1 MTPAILVPGGAGYI
15 GSAACH
21 ALAAAGY
28 LPVVVDN
35 LSTGHD
41 WAVRWGPFERIDI
54 MDRDALIAVM
64 RRHDVRAVM
73 HFAAHAL
80 VAESIRHPDRYFQN
94 NFAGSMVLLEAMKHC
109 EVDTFV
115 FSSTGAV
122 YGYPKTATIAE
133 DHPREPINPYGLSKK
148 LIEDALPWYGS
159 AYGIKWVALRYFN
172 AAGAMPEEGI
182 GEAHTEE
189 THLIPLAADAA
200 LGVRGPVSIMGTDYP
215 TPDGTAVRDYVHIA
229 DLADAHVL
237 TLHYLLEG
245 GASDIFNLGTG
256 HGCSVRDVVL
266 TTERISGS
274 KYISR
279 IVSRRPGDPP
289 YLVADSSKAMTTL
302 GWRPQRSDLDTIVGT
317 ALTWHRAE
325 SNRGGRIA
333 ATPAGS

>member
-28 LPVVVDN
+28 RPVVVDN

-64 RRHDVRAVM
+64 QHHDVCAVM

-94 NFAGSMVLLEAMKHC
+94 NFAGSMVLLEAMRHC

-159 AYGIKWVALRYFN
+159 AYGLKWVALRYFN

-182 GEAHTEE
+182 GEAHAEE
-189 THLIPLAADAA
+189 THLIPLAVDAA
-200 LGVRGPVSIMGTDYP
+200 LGKRGPVSIMGTDYP

-237 TLHYLLEG
+237 TLRYLLEG

-266 TTERISGS
+266 TTERLSGS
-274 KYISR
+274 KDISR
-279 IVSRRPGDPP
+279 VTSRRPGDPP
-289 YLVADSSKAMTTL
+289 YLVADSRKAMTTL
-302 GWRPQRSDLDTIVGT
+302 DWQPSRSDLDTIVGT
-317 ALTWHRAE
+317 AIAWHRAE
-325 SNRGGRIA
+325 PMRSRKIA
-333 ATPAGS
+333 ATSAGS